1 MAWAC
6 CLFVSPPPCAW
17 HASGLNVL
25 DFLARL
31 SRTKAWTT
39 KRSAPG
45 GASDPAL
52 DMGRV
57 AFDARVFTV
66 GLLARPD
73 ALRWGHIGCSWLCPL
88 CLCVLMS
95 ASRMSSVCS
104 CSYCC
109 RPLLSRECGRRV

>member
-1 MAWAC
+1 VWGYVC
-6 CLFVSPPPCAW
+6 VVSAVVDVEDGWFCVDVVSA
-17 HASGLNVL
+17 AGLNVL

-39 KRSAPG
+39 RRSAPG

-73 ALRWGHIGCSWLCPL
+73 APR
-88 CLCVLMS
+88 
-95 ASRMSSVCS
+95 
-104 CSYCC
+104 
-109 RPLLSRECGRRV
+109 